1 MTRITK
7 KNFKE
12 ALKNT
17 GGNQSRIAEKLEVS
31 RQAVSLFLQ
40 RNLDMK
46 LLHEEENDLLYDMAE
61 DNVAIDVMVHK
72 DTDESKWL
80 LLNSKKGRARG
91 YGQKTEIEHVG
102 DVPITINL
110 ITKSNEEIKK
120 AKGVI
125 ENASS

>member
-40 RNLDMK
+40 RNPDMK